1 MKQFFKFMFASMLGT
16 LISLFVLFFI
26 GVLIIGG
33 IISAAF
39 SDLDKSNQ
47 LTKVKEN
54 SILHLK
60 FEQPI
65 VDRGPEEHFK
75 IDFGGFQSAT
85 PMGLNEI
92 LENIEKAKIDD
103 NIKGIYFDV
112 DFVPAGLAT
121 TQEIRNALLEFKE
134 SGKWIVS
141 YNEIYSQKALYLS
154 SVADEIYLYPEGF
167 IDFRGLNAEV
177 TFFKNLLDKLEI
189 EPQIIRGSNNKFKS
203 AVEPFILEE
212 MSQANRVQ
220 TKQWLESLWGTM
232 LDGMGTSYGLTEEEL
247 NSIAENYTLQI
258 PSDAVDAGMATA
270 LMYENDVY
278 DLLREKTGREADED
292 LELVSLRKYLKAPEP
307 EKDTDGEFKLSYK
320 KDKIAVV
327 YAQGNIMMGKS
338 GDDAIGSETYTEAL
352 REARQ
357 DSSVKAIVLR
367 VNSPGGVAI
376 AGDMIWHEVSEAQKV
391 KPVIVSMGD
400 VAASAGYYI
409 SAPADK
415 IFAMPTT
422 ITGSI
427 GVFGIIPNMK
437 GFFNEKIGLTF
448 DNVETNQYGDFG
460 GVTRPL
466 TDAEMN
472 ILQASVDRTYGNF
485 VNVVAEGRNLDPAFI
500 DSIGQ
505 GRVWSGVD
513 ALELGLVDELGGL
526 EDAIAAAA
534 EMAELEDYTV
544 KNLPKR
550 KDPFEQI
557 LEDLNMAMVKT
568 ALGFDVEN
576 SELIEQYKTI
586 QEIKEMKG
594 IQARMPYILKID

>member
-1 MKQFFKFMFASMLGT
+1 MKQFFKFMFASLLGT
-16 LISLFVLFFI
+16 LISLFVLFFV
-26 GVLIIGG
+26 GLLIIGG
-33 IISAAF
+33 IVSAAF

-47 LTKVKEN
+47 VTRVKDN
-54 SILHLK
+54 SILHIK
-60 FEQPI
+60 FDQPI
-65 VDRGPEEHFK
+65 VDRGPEEHFNF
-75 IDFGGFQSAT
+75 DFGGFQSST
-85 PMGLNEI
+85 PIGLNEI
-92 LENIEKAKIDD
+92 IENIEKAKKDE

-112 DFVPAGLAT
+112 DFVPAGLAS
-121 TQEIRNALLEFKE
+121 TQEIRNALLDFKE

-167 IDFRGLNAEV
+167 VEFRGLNAEV
-177 TFFKNLLDKLEI
+177 TFFKNLLDDLEI

-212 MSQANRVQ
+212 MSQASRMQ
-220 TKQWLESLWGTM
+220 TKKWLESFWGTM
-232 LDGMGTSYGLTEEEL
+232 LTGMGESYSMSNEAL
-247 NSIAENYTLQI
+247 NAIAENYSLQK
-258 PSDAVDAGMATA
+258 PADAVEAGMATA
-270 LMYENDVY
+270 LMYEDDVF
-278 DLLREKTGREADED
+278 DLLREKTEVEMDDD
-292 LELVSLRKYLKAPEP
+292 LNLVSLAKYLKAPEP
-307 EKDTDGEFKLSYK
+307 KDEDGEFTLSYK
-320 KDKIAVV
+320 KDKIAVI
-327 YAQGNIMMGKS
+327 YAQGAIGLGES
-338 GDDAIGSETYTEAL
+338 GDEAIGSDTYAEAF
-352 REARQ
+352 RKARK
-357 DSSVKAIVLR
+357 DSSIKAIVLR

-376 AGDMIWHEVSEAQKV
+376 AGDMIWHEAVEAQKV
-391 KPVIVSMGD
+391 KPLVVSMGD
-400 VAASAGYYI
+400 VAASAAYYI

-437 GFFNEKIGLTF
+437 GFLNEKIGLTF

-466 TDAEMN
+466 TDAEKS
-472 ILQASVDRTYGNF
+472 ILQTSVDRTYGNF

-513 ALELGLVDELGGL
+513 AIELGLVDELGGL

-534 EMAELEDYTV
+534 EMAELEDYAIRE
-544 KNLPKR
+544 LPKR
-550 KDPFEQI
+550 KDPFQQI

-594 IQARMPYILKID
+594 IQARMPYVLKID